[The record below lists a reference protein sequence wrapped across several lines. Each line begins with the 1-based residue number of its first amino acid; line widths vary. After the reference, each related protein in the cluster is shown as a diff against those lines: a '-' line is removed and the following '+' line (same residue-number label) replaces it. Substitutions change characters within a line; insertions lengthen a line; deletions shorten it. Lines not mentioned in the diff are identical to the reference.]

1 MILLPLNMLY
11 NFLSTFYLKH
21 FTIQLV
27 NKNCQQKKY
36 LAGIFKQYCL
46 INIVDIYHY
55 HENTKPLTNKMT
67 QNKKHP
73 TSCRIGRVNAWN
85 TEYQMQ
91 PSKGV
96 LKIHIF
102 IFIFICSYLLRHIFR
117 TPFPRNTSGYLLLE
131 YPILYQAFF
140 QTSFKHV
147 QKLNL
152 KNSQTQELKY
162 S

>member
-11 NFLSTFYLKH
+11 NFLSTFYLEH

-73 TSCRIGRVNAWN
+73 TCRRVEYRISDAAVQRCSEN
-85 TEYQMQ
+85 TYF
-91 PSKGV
+91 
-96 LKIHIF
+96 HIYFHMF
-102 IFIFICSYLLRHIFR
+102 IFIAAYFQNTFSQEHLWVSASGISHII
-117 TPFPRNTSGYLLLE
+117 PSIFPDK
-131 YPILYQAFF
+131 F
-140 QTSFKHV
+140 QTCTKV
-147 QKLNL
+147 EP
-152 KNSQTQELKY
+152 QELAN
-162 S
+162 SRT